1 MLNVINEMFDPART
15 AIEVRCHLLLSKM
28 ICGPVFF
35 FSSIIIIIIIIIITI
50 TLLLLLLF
58 SLLRSH
64 NYF

>member
-1 MLNVINEMFDPART
+1 MLNVINMFDPART

-35 FSSIIIIIIIIIITI
+35 FSSIIIIIIIITI